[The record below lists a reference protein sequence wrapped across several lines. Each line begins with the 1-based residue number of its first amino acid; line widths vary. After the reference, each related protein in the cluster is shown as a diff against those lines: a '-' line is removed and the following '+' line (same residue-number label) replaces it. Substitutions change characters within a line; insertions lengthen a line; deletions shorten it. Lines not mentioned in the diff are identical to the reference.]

1 MELEGIINCS
11 MCWRMVTHWLAG
23 DNLLAEIFVC
33 FLLFMIF
40 FSVLLL
46 YCVVCAPYAL
56 HSATF
61 THIVFDDFVV
71 FRWSFVC
78 FVCVWEWSVVRT
90 SERCYRNI
98 FIFFFFIRHSSKW
111 TLTHTSTF
119 IRHSLIPYAMWTSE
133 IRHEE
138 KCRTKNCLG
147 DKRNVCERLVKTNN
161 RNDSKFSR
169 DKYDIQRPFANYDGL
184 FIPVAVIYNFNWPSK
199 RLQPIGSVRN
209 GGMDTNASGKAKTTA
224 VSITLGFHWTGDS

>member
-98 FIFFFFIRHSSKW
+98 FIFFFFSFAIRRSGHW
-111 TLTHTSTF
+111 LTPRRSFGTVW
-119 IRHSLIPYAMWTSE
+119 Y
-133 IRHEE
+133 
-138 KCRTKNCLG
+138 RTQCEHQRS
-147 DKRNVCERLVKTNN
+147 DTKRNAEQKIVWATNETYANGLWKPTIEMIPSFQETNTIFKDHLLITTAYLSPLPSFIILIGRPSGSNRLGVLEMAAWI
-161 RNDSKFSR
+161 RM
-169 DKYDIQRPFANYDGL
+169 
-184 FIPVAVIYNFNWPSK
+184 PVAKQKP
-199 RLQPIGSVRN
+199 QPYR
-209 GGMDTNASGKAKTTA
+209 
-224 VSITLGFHWTGDS
+224 